1 MEELDLM
8 EEMENENEE
17 VEVELVDDGDELSEV
32 EVIEE
37 EKTDHTLAYVV
48 GGLITTGLAA
58 GAAWGYSK
66 FKKNKDKDGK
76 KKPKNKK
83 KLMFVEVDEDGNI
96 IVPEPKEDNS
106 DDESEE

>member
-1 MEELDLM
+1 MEELDVM

-17 VEVELVDDGDELSEV
+17 VEVELVEDGNELSEV
-32 EVIEE
+32 DVIEE

-66 FKKNKDKDGK
+66 FKKNKNKDGK
-76 KKPKNKK
+76 KKPKNKR
-83 KLMFVEVDEDGNI
+83 KLMFVEVNKDGNI
-96 IVPEPKEDNS
+96 IIPNPEDNS